1 MGLDLIYE
9 EGQTPLDEDEKEGL
23 LVKTITTHGEL
34 DEYEQLNIEK
44 AIQWTLTRKFKQ
56 EQILSEEFIKTLH
69 KKMLGDVWS
78 WAGEFRKSEKNL
90 GVPWINIG
98 TELKVLLDD
107 TKFWIKNKTYS
118 NEEIA
123 IRFKHRL
130 VNIHCFANGNGRH
143 SRIMADIIMES
154 IFAEAPFSWN
164 QSNIVKADQIRKNYI
179 NALQEADK
187 GNIIPLIF
195 FAKN

>member
-1 MGLDLIYE
+1 MGLDLTYE

-23 LVKTITTHGEL
+23 LIKTITTHGEL

-44 AIQWTLTRKFKQ
+44 AIKWTLTRKFKVDQ
-56 EQILSEEFIKTLH
+56 VLSEEFIKTLH

-78 WAGEFRKSEKNL
+78 WAGEFRKTEKNI

-107 TKFWIKNKTYS
+107 TKYWIKNKSYS

-123 IRFKHRL
+123 IRFKYRL

-179 NALQEADK
+179 NALHDADN
-187 GNIIPLIF
+187 GNIKPLIN